1 MLNYVLRRILFLIPT
16 LLLVSVLS
24 FSIIH
29 FAPGDP
35 AELLMTGPDGIA
47 DPVAVKEF
55 SERMGFDRP
64 LHVQYGIWLKQV
76 LSGDLGY
83 SYMTGQPVAEAIAHK
98 FAATF
103 KLAVL
108 SMLFALLIAVPGGII
123 AALGRDTWKD
133 DISRFISLI
142 GVSVPNFWQSYL
154 MILVF
159 ALILD
164 LFPVGGYGESG
175 ELKFMILPAITL
187 GTASAAVLMRLIRS
201 SLLDVL
207 DQDYI
212 RAARARGLPEHIVI
226 GKHGLKNAFIPVITM
241 MGLSFGY
248 LLNGSVVV
256 ETVFAWPGIGNL
268 MVNSIY
274 DRDYPMIQG
283 TLLFV
288 ATIFVVVNLL
298 VDISYAYLDPR
309 WRYDENS
316 S

>member
-55 SERMGFDRP
+55 SEKMGFDRP
-64 LHVQYGIWLKQV
+64 FHVQYGIWLKQV
-76 LSGDLGY
+76 ISGDLGY
-83 SYMTGQPVAEAIAHK
+83 SYMTGQPVAEAITHK

-108 SMLFALLIAVPGGII
+108 SMFFALLIAVPGGII

-142 GVSVPNFWQSYL
+142 GVSVPNFWQSYI

-164 LFPVGGYGESG
+164 MFPVGGYGESG

-187 GTASAAVLMRLIRS
+187 GTASAAVLMRLVRS

-212 RAARARGLPEHIVI
+212 RAARARGIPEHIII
-226 GKHGLKNAFIPVITM
+226 GKYGLKNAFIPVITM
-241 MGLSFGY
+241 LGLSFGY

-309 WRYDENS
+309 WRYDENNS
-316 S
+316 